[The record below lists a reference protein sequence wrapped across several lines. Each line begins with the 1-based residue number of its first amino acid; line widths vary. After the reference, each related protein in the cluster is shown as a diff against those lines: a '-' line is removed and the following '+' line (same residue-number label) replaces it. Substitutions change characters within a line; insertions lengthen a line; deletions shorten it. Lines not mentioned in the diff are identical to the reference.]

1 MSAVAKLA
9 HWGASLQWD
18 AVPADVQSKIADH
31 IIDTIGVM
39 CAGLNVP
46 ASVTVRSAISG
57 QALASGCTVVG
68 TKLRL
73 PALQAA
79 FLNAFH
85 GRIHTYD
92 DTMETGPVHPGSSVI
107 AAALAAAE
115 AHDARG
121 EAFLAGVLA
130 GYETV
135 ARIVTAFG
143 PSHYARGFHTT
154 GTCNAFGAAAAACRA
169 RGLSA
174 TATAGA
180 LGLLGSMAAGLRQYQ
195 IDGNISDSALNG
207 AHAALAGVMAADL
220 AAAGLSGAEG
230 VLDGKFG
237 LGTIATAGA
246 DFPAALRG
254 LGETYLFRQTAIKPY
269 PTCRFTH
276 GPLTV
281 LGELQRGH
289 GFTARD
295 VAGID
300 IATFHQ
306 SIEVSDKPEVKSRSD
321 ALLSHQVSAA
331 LLVQHGAIDLGML
344 DSGAYAKPEAADLA
358 ARVRVIHDSQL
369 ESQYP
374 ANWPH
379 RITVHLRDGRN
390 IEGVSPNPP
399 GGMGDQIP
407 TPVVEAKFSANAE
420 AALGSNI
427 GNVIEQIRCL
437 AREPSMR
444 TAARLLCENSSP
456 LRYAGGSQVA
466 VAEGGA

>member
-1 MSAVAKLA
+1 MVE
-9 HWGASLQWD
+9 
-18 AVPADVQSKIADH
+18 
-31 IIDTIGVM
+31 
-39 CAGLNVP
+39 
-46 ASVTVRSAISG
+46 
-57 QALASGCTVVG
+57 QALVSDCTVVG
-68 TKLRL
+68 TQLRQ
-73 PALQAA
+73 PALYAA

-85 GRIHTYD
+85 GRIQTYD

-121 EAFLAGVLA
+121 EDFLAGVLA

-154 GTCNAFGAAAAACRA
+154 GTCNAFGAAAAACRT
-169 RGLSA
+169 RGLTGA
-174 TATAGA
+174 ATAGA
-180 LGLLGSMAAGLRQYQ
+180 LGLVGSMAAGLRQYQ
-195 IDGNISDSALNG
+195 IDGSISDSALNG

-246 DFPAALRG
+246 NFAAALSS

-281 LGELQRGH
+281 LGELQRTH
-289 GFTARD
+289 GFTAQD
-295 VAGID
+295 VAGMD

-306 SIEVSDKPEVKSRSD
+306 SIEVSDKREIKSRSD

-331 LLVQHGAIDLGML
+331 LLMQHGRLDLGML
-344 DSGAYAKPEAADLA
+344 DSGAYAEPEAVDLA

-369 ESQYP
+369 ELQYP

-390 IEGVSPNPP
+390 IEGLSSNPP
-399 GGMGDQIP
+399 GGAGDQIAAP
-407 TPVVEAKFSANAE
+407 IVEAKFAANSE
-420 AALGSNI
+420 VSFGSNVQK
-427 GNVIEQIRCL
+427 VIKQIRHL
-437 AREPSMR
+437 KREPSMR
-444 TAARLLCENSSP
+444 KAARLLSESNSSVRNADGP
-456 LRYAGGSQVA
+456 QVAAIAGGV
-466 VAEGGA
+466 

>member
-1 MSAVAKLA
+1 MSAVTELA
-9 HWGASLQWD
+9 HWSASLQWG
-18 AVPADVQSKIADH
+18 AVPADVQSKIGDH
-31 IIDTIGVM
+31 IIDTVGVM
-39 CAGLNVP
+39 CAGLDVP
-46 ASVTVRSAISG
+46 AAATVRAAVAA
-57 QALASGCTVVG
+57 QAPASGCTVVG
-68 TKLRL
+68 TNLRL
-73 PALQAA
+73 PGLQAA

-115 AHDARG
+115 THDVRG
-121 EAFLAGVLA
+121 EDFLAGVLT

-174 TATAGA
+174 AATAGA
-180 LGLLGSMAAGLRQYQ
+180 LGLVGSMAAGLRQYQ

-220 AAAGLSGAEG
+220 AAVGLSGAEG

-281 LGELQRGH
+281 LDELQRTH

-306 SIEVSDKPEVKSRSD
+306 SIEVSDKPEIKSRSD
-321 ALLSHQVSAA
+321 ALLSHQMSAA

-344 DSGAYAKPEAADLA
+344 DGGAYAKTEAADLA
-358 ARVRVIHDSQL
+358 SRVRVIHDSQL

-379 RITVHLRDGRN
+379 RITVHLRDGSN
-390 IEGVSPNPP
+390 LEGLSPNPP

-407 TPVVEAKFSANAE
+407 TPIVEAKFAANSE
-420 AALGSNI
+420 AALGSNVQK
-427 GNVIEQIRCL
+427 VIEQIRHL
-437 AREPSMR
+437 EREPGMR
-444 TAARLLCENSSP
+444 KVARLLCETNSP
-456 LRYAGGSQVA
+456 LGNAGGPQVV